1 MVRTNRMGSANSTD
15 SSLEENI
22 LSLSENMIT
31 VSRVQREFEVSFA
44 QAYRVLLR
52 MKEKGLI
59 ESDVDKLKI

>member
-1 MVRTNRMGSANSTD
+1 MGSANSTD